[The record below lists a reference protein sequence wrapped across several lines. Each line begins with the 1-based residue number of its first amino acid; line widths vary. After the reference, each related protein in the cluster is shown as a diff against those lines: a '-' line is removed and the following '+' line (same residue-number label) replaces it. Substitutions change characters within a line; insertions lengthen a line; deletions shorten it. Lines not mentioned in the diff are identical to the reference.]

1 MSDEKLILMVSL
13 SKLVAVSEY
22 LRERGDERISSILNG
37 VVEVLQNVLSDLKQK

>member
-1 MSDEKLILMVSL
+1 MSDEKLLLMVGR

-37 VVEVLQNVLSDLKQK
+37 VIETLEDVLSDLKQK

>member
-1 MSDEKLILMVSL
+1 MSDKKLLLMVSL

-37 VVEVLQNVLSDLKQK
+37 VIETLQYVLSDLKQK